1 MPDYESERLRQEYMA
16 RIRGLRPI
24 DDDFMR
30 CLFRDNIPLAQM
42 VLRIVTGIEDLVV
55 TELSVQKDLKRLG
68 DSRSI
73 CLDAY
78 AKDSSGKIFDLEIQR
93 ADVGADVRRARYH
106 SSAMDIENL
115 KAGQDFSELPETYTI
130 FITENDFFR
139 KGRAVYRFERMDAE
153 DKTPF
158 NDGEHILYVNGAF
171 RDNSDIGRLMHDFS
185 CWNPEDMNYDLLRD
199 KARYFK
205 EDAKGVS
212 DMCRVFEEVKNEGIR
227 IGEIRGK
234 EIGEA
239 IGREIGKE
247 LGKQE
252 EKLNSIK
259 AIMTSFNLSATQAME
274 ALNVPVDQRDE
285 YAKKLNS

>member
-1 MPDYESERLRQEYMA
+1 
-16 RIRGLRPI
+16 
-24 DDDFMR
+24 
-30 CLFRDNIPLAQM
+30 
-42 VLRIVTGIEDLVV
+42 
-55 TELSVQKDLKRLG
+55 
-68 DSRSI
+68 
-73 CLDAY
+73 
-78 AKDSSGKIFDLEIQR
+78 
-93 ADVGADVRRARYH
+93 
-106 SSAMDIENL
+106 MDIENL

-139 KGRAVYRFERMDAE
+139 KCRAVYRFERMDAE

>member
-1 MPDYESERLRQEYMA
+1 MNELESESLRQEYMA
-16 RIRGLRPI
+16 LIRGLRPI

-42 VLRIVTGIEDLVV
+42 VLRIVTGIEDLEVI
-55 TELSVQKDLKRLG
+55 ELSVQKDFKRLG

-78 AKDSSGKIFDLEIQR
+78 AKDSKGQYFDLEIQR

-139 KGRAVYRFERMDAE
+139 QGEAVYRIERINLTTS
-153 DKTPF
+153 KPF
-158 NDGEHILYVNGAF
+158 DDGEHILYVNGAF
-171 RDNSDIGRLMHDFS
+171 RDDSDIGRLMHDFS
-185 CWNPEDMNYDLLRD
+185 CCDPSEMNYDLLKE

-212 DMCRVFEEVKNEGIR
+212 DMCRVFEEVMNKGIM
-227 IGEIRGK
+227 IGEVRGK
-234 EIGEA
+234 EIG
-239 IGREIGKE
+239 KE
-247 LGKQE
+247 E
-252 EKLNSIK
+252 EKLNSIRNIMLSLGLT
-259 AIMTSFNLSATQAME
+259 AIQAMD
-274 ALNVPVDQRDE
+274 ALNVPADQRE
-285 YAKKLNS
+285 KYLKLLNS